1 MNHTIIMLL
10 ACFFAGW
17 ASTMNVWADRWD
29 DVYLHMNDLYMVGLM
44 TGWMFFFM
52 GLFEWNMNKMI
63 FGGLAAA
70 LFFYFIRNQTLITER
85 QYLRG
90 MIPHHS
96 MAVLMSKRLSNSSI
110 QPLLDSI
117 IENQEKEI
125 ILMKRYLNEYP
136 INI

>member
-1 MNHTIIMLL
+1 MLL

-17 ASTMNVWADRWD
+17 ASTMNVWANRWD
-29 DVYLHMNDLYMVGLM
+29 DIYLHMNDLYMVGLM

-52 GLFEWNMNKMI
+52 GLFEWNKNKMI
-63 FGGLAAA
+63 FGGLAAI
-70 LFFYFIRNQTLITER
+70 LFFYLIRNQIFITER

-96 MAVLMSKRLSNSSI
+96 MAVLMSKRLKNSSI

-117 IENQEKEI
+117 IESQEKEI
-125 ILMKRYLNEYP
+125 ILMKRYLHN
-136 INI
+136 